1 MYPRATQSNEIP
13 GSSISLNLTSTMPI
27 YHQPHLASMNYGNM
41 EMHSTGQICNPTD
54 LSNLNNSFFQ
64 ISNNSNSADCNCI
77 NRVQSSA
84 SWTMQGNQASK
95 PGSLVSHYPN
105 LSISEKSMNSY
116 KIVSEN
122 GTDYSEYIPS
132 LPLTVNESN
141 RENMYQCFDNK
152 LNAVN
157 NIDDIN
163 HCKQYVYQKNQFS
176 EMLPLKTTPT
186 PRISWAD
193 GHKDDQIASKPGLS
207 VSRDYYSNLP
217 LSLSEKTTNSYEI
230 ALGSGFNQQFAVPL
244 DYLLPTVNEPIE
256 SEKENKIYY
265 DPSKANIDPEC
276 LFDSNNSNTS
286 TCQICFKTYSKTSHL
301 KTHLRIHTG
310 ERPYSCDWQN
320 CGKSFTR
327 SDELRRH
334 MRTHTG
340 EKTHTCHICEKKFTR
355 SDHLKKHIKTHE
367 REEEYQDET
376 GKYTNEKD
384 NVSVNFFTDISF
396 FC

>member
-1 MYPRATQSNEIP
+1 MYPRATQSNGIP
-13 GSSISLNLTSTMPI
+13 GSSTFLNLTSTMPI
-27 YHQPHLASMNYGNM
+27 YHQPHLASVNYGNI
-41 EMHSTGQICNPTD
+41 EMYSTGQICNPTD

-77 NRVQSSA
+77 NRIQSSA
-84 SWTMQGNQASK
+84 SWTMQDNQASEPK
-95 PGSLVSHYPN
+95 PLVSYYPN
-105 LSISEKSMNSY
+105 LSISEKSTNSY
-116 KIVSEN
+116 EIMSEN
-122 GTDYSEYIPS
+122 GTDYSEYVLS
-132 LPLTVNESN
+132 LPLTINESE

-163 HCKQYVYQKNQFS
+163 HCKQYMYQKNQFS
-176 EMLPLKTTPT
+176 EMLPLKETPT
-186 PRISWAD
+186 PSITLAD
-193 GHKDDQIASKPGLS
+193 GHEDNQIASKPNLS
-207 VSRDYYSNLP
+207 FSRNYYSNLSS
-217 LSLSEKTTNSYEI
+217 SLSQKTTNSYEI
-230 ALGSGFNQQFAVPL
+230 ASGSFNQQFTVPL
-244 DYLLPTVNEPIE
+244 DYLLPTVNGPIE
-256 SEKENKIYY
+256 SEKENKMYY
-265 DPSKANIDPEC
+265 DPSKADIDSEY

-286 TCQICFKTYSKTSHL
+286 MCHICFKTYSKTSHL
-301 KTHLRIHTG
+301 KTHLRVHTG

-340 EKTHTCHICEKKFTR
+340 EKTHICHICEKKFTR

-367 REEEYQDET
+367 REGEYQDET
-376 GKYTNEKD
+376 GKDTNEKH
-384 NVSVNFFTDISF
+384 NVSVNFSTDISF